1 MILLAI
7 VFMCNFQHFYK
18 LCEDAYQR
26 SFDIPLQ
33 HFTKL
38 SPAGTPGP
46 KPRSNHA
53 STIISTSTQDHLLV
67 MGGWGDNIINTLWD
81 CWILDPA
88 SRRWSEVN
96 NDDY

>member
-1 MILLAI
+1 MVISGCHGNYHTL
-7 VFMCNFQHFYK
+7 FF
-18 LCEDAYQR
+18 
-26 SFDIPLQ
+26 SSLQ

-46 KPRSNHA
+46 IPRYYHA

-67 MGGWGDNIINTLWD
+67 MGGVGDGGILSD

>member
-1 MILLAI
+1 MVISGCHGNYHTLFL
-7 VFMCNFQHFYK
+7 
-18 LCEDAYQR
+18 
-26 SFDIPLQ
+26 SPSQ

-46 KPRSNHA
+46 KPRDSHA

-67 MGGWGDNIINTLWD
+67 MGGLDDGVVTLCD

>member
-1 MILLAI
+1 MVISGCHGNYHTLFL
-7 VFMCNFQHFYK
+7 
-18 LCEDAYQR
+18 
-26 SFDIPLQ
+26 SPSQ

-38 SPAGTPGP
+38 SPVGTPGP
-46 KPRSNHA
+46 KHRADHA

-67 MGGWGDNIINTLWD
+67 IGGLSDGSVLSD

>member
-1 MILLAI
+1 MVIIIHYFFL
-7 VFMCNFQHFYK
+7 
-18 LCEDAYQR
+18 
-26 SFDIPLQ
+26 PLQ

-38 SPAGTPGP
+38 SPADTPGP
-46 KPRSNHA
+46 IPRDSHA

-67 MGGWGDNIINTLWD
+67 MGGWGDGVGILSD

>member
-1 MILLAI
+1 MVIIIYYFFL
-7 VFMCNFQHFYK
+7 
-18 LCEDAYQR
+18 
-26 SFDIPLQ
+26 PLQ

-46 KPRSNHA
+46 IPRAYHA
-53 STIISTSTQDHLLV
+53 STIISTSTHDHLLV
-67 MGGWGDNIINTLWD
+67 MGGEDDDVGILSD

>member
-1 MILLAI
+1 MVISGCHGNYHTLFL
-7 VFMCNFQHFYK
+7 
-18 LCEDAYQR
+18 
-26 SFDIPLQ
+26 SPLQ

-46 KPRSNHA
+46 IPRYSHA
-53 STIISTSTQDHLLV
+53 STIISTSTQYHLLV
-67 MGGWGDNIINTLWD
+67 MGGWGDDWSILSD

>member
-1 MILLAI
+1 MVVYLVAMVII
-7 VFMCNFQHFYK
+7 IHYFFSPIQY
-18 LCEDAYQR
+18 
-26 SFDIPLQ
+26 
-33 HFTKL
+33 FTKL
-38 SPAGTPGP
+38 SPAGIPGP
-46 KPRSNHA
+46 IPRVGHA

-67 MGGWGDNIINTLWD
+67 MGGLGDCTPLSD

>member
-1 MILLAI
+1 MVIIIHYFFPL
-7 VFMCNFQHFYK
+7 
-18 LCEDAYQR
+18 
-26 SFDIPLQ
+26 LQ

-46 KPRSNHA
+46 IPRYYHA

-67 MGGWGDNIINTLWD
+67 MGGVGDGMLSD

>member
-1 MILLAI
+1 MVAFLVAMVII
-7 VFMCNFQHFYK
+7 IHYFFP
-18 LCEDAYQR
+18 
-26 SFDIPLQ
+26 PLQ

-46 KPRSNHA
+46 KPRTNHA

-67 MGGWGDNIINTLWD
+67 MGGLDGDDTLSD

>member
-1 MILLAI
+1 MVIIIHYFFL
-7 VFMCNFQHFYK
+7 
-18 LCEDAYQR
+18 
-26 SFDIPLQ
+26 PLQ

-46 KPRSNHA
+46 KPRADHA

-67 MGGWGDNIINTLWD
+67 MGGRGDYWNELSD

>member
-1 MILLAI
+1 MVISGCHGNYCTL
-7 VFMCNFQHFYK
+7 FFP
-18 LCEDAYQR
+18 
-26 SFDIPLQ
+26 PLQ

-46 KPRSNHA
+46 NPRFYHA

-67 MGGWGDNIINTLWD
+67 MGGLDDDSNILSD

>member
-1 MILLAI
+1 MVII
-7 VFMCNFQHFYK
+7 IHYFFP
-18 LCEDAYQR
+18 
-26 SFDIPLQ
+26 PLQ

-46 KPRSNHA
+46 KPRTSHA

-67 MGGWGDNIINTLWD
+67 MGGLGDVGILSD

>member
-1 MILLAI
+1 MVISGCHGNYHTLFL
-7 VFMCNFQHFYK
+7 
-18 LCEDAYQR
+18 
-26 SFDIPLQ
+26 SPLQ

-38 SPAGTPGP
+38 SPLDTSGP
-46 KPRSNHA
+46 KPRAYHA

-67 MGGWGDNIINTLWD
+67 MGGWDDDIINILSD

>member
-1 MILLAI
+1 MVISGCHGNYHTLFL
-7 VFMCNFQHFYK
+7 
-18 LCEDAYQR
+18 
-26 SFDIPLQ
+26 SPLQ

-46 KPRSNHA
+46 IPRDGHA
-53 STIISTSTQDHLLV
+53 SAITSTSTQDHLLV
-67 MGGWGDNIINTLWD
+67 MGGEGYVGILSD

-88 SRRWSEVN
+88 SRRWREVS

>member
-1 MILLAI
+1 MVISGCHGNYHTLFI
-7 VFMCNFQHFYK
+7 
-18 LCEDAYQR
+18 
-26 SFDIPLQ
+26 SPLQ

-46 KPRSNHA
+46 IPRDSHA

-67 MGGWGDNIINTLWD
+67 MGGRDDDWSILSD

>member
-1 MILLAI
+1 MVVYLVAMVII
-7 VFMCNFQHFYK
+7 IHYFFP
-18 LCEDAYQR
+18 
-26 SFDIPLQ
+26 PLQ

-38 SPAGTPGP
+38 SPADTPGP
-46 KPRSNHA
+46 IPRDSHA
-53 STIISTSTQDHLLV
+53 STIISTSTQDQLLV
-67 MGGWGDNIINTLWD
+67 MGGEGDDDTLSD

>member
-1 MILLAI
+1 MVISSCHGNYHTLFL
-7 VFMCNFQHFYK
+7 F
-18 LCEDAYQR
+18 
-26 SFDIPLQ
+26 PLQ

-38 SPAGTPGP
+38 SPAGTLGP
-46 KPRSNHA
+46 KPRYSHA

-67 MGGWGDNIINTLWD
+67 MGGLGGDGTLSD

>member
-1 MILLAI
+1 MVISGCHGNYHTLFL
-7 VFMCNFQHFYK
+7 F
-18 LCEDAYQR
+18 
-26 SFDIPLQ
+26 PLQ

-38 SPAGTPGP
+38 SPADTPGP
-46 KPRSNHA
+46 VPRAYHA

-67 MGGWGDNIINTLWD
+67 MGGLGDGLSILSD
-81 CWILDPA
+81 CWILDPV

>member
-1 MILLAI
+1 MVII
-7 VFMCNFQHFYK
+7 SYFFP
-18 LCEDAYQR
+18 
-26 SFDIPLQ
+26 PLQ

-38 SPAGTPGP
+38 SPAGIPGP
-46 KPRSNHA
+46 VPRAYHA

-67 MGGWGDNIINTLWD
+67 MGGRGDGSKLSD

>member
-1 MILLAI
+1 MLLHMVVYLVAMVI
-7 VFMCNFQHFYK
+7 IIHYFF
-18 LCEDAYQR
+18 L
-26 SFDIPLQ
+26 PLQ

-38 SPAGTPGP
+38 SPADTPGP
-46 KPRSNHA
+46 IPRSRYA

-67 MGGWGDNIINTLWD
+67 MGGLDDDLNTLSG

>member
-1 MILLAI
+1 MVAMVII
-7 VFMCNFQHFYK
+7 NYFFP
-18 LCEDAYQR
+18 
-26 SFDIPLQ
+26 PLQ

-46 KPRSNHA
+46 IHRAGHA

-67 MGGWGDNIINTLWD
+67 MGGVDGDNQLSD
-81 CWILDPA
+81 CWILDPT

-96 NDDY
+96 NDD

>member
-1 MILLAI
+1 MVISGCHGNYHTLFL
-7 VFMCNFQHFYK
+7 
-18 LCEDAYQR
+18 
-26 SFDIPLQ
+26 SPLQ

-46 KPRSNHA
+46 KPRDSQA
-53 STIISTSTQDHLLV
+53 STIISTNTQDHLLV
-67 MGGWGDNIINTLWD
+67 MGGWDSDGILSD

>member
-1 MILLAI
+1 MLSGCHGNYHTL
-7 VFMCNFQHFYK
+7 F
-18 LCEDAYQR
+18 L
-26 SFDIPLQ
+26 SPLQ

-38 SPAGTPGP
+38 SPADTPGP
-46 KPRSNHA
+46 IPRESHA

-67 MGGWGDNIINTLWD
+67 MGGLDIGWRTLSD

-88 SRRWSEVN
+88 SRKWSEVN

>member
-1 MILLAI
+1 MVII
-7 VFMCNFQHFYK
+7 IHYFFP
-18 LCEDAYQR
+18 
-26 SFDIPLQ
+26 PLQ

-38 SPAGTPGP
+38 SPTDTPGP
-46 KPRSNHA
+46 KPRAYHA

-67 MGGWGDNIINTLWD
+67 MGGWDDGVGRLSD

>member
-1 MILLAI
+1 MVISGCHGNYHTLFL
-7 VFMCNFQHFYK
+7 
-18 LCEDAYQR
+18 
-26 SFDIPLQ
+26 SPLQ

-46 KPRSNHA
+46 APRDNHA
-53 STIISTSTQDHLLV
+53 STIISSSTQDYLLV
-67 MGGWGDNIINTLWD
+67 MGGLGDDILSD